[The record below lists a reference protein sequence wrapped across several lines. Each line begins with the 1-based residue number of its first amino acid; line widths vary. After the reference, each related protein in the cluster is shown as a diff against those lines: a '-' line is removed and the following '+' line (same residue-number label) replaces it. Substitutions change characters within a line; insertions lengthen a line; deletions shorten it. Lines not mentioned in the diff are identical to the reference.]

1 MRTSKSAVFLFE
13 LMIVILVFVLAAAIC
28 TQVFAVSYLTS
39 KESRALTMSSIK
51 AQMVAERF
59 KADSP
64 EAGTLYFDLNWDATD
79 AENAEYTVAL
89 EEQSSTADMR
99 SAFVN
104 VYEAGNDEAIY
115 TLQVKR
121 YVG

>member
-89 EEQSSTADMR
+89 EEQSSTAGMR